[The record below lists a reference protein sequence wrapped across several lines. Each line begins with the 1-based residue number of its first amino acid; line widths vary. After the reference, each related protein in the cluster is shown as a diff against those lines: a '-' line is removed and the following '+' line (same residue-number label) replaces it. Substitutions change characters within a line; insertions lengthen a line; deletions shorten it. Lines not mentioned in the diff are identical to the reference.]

1 MAKRKEVVRLLHKA
15 FGEVVIKS
23 SFLTAS
29 SGSQFFTA
37 LCPDGKTR
45 NLLAEPEYW
54 KSDKAEV
61 TKQFNAFSA
70 KALALEKAKRA
81 AERKKDV
88 YAVSKTLS
96 HDRRVRAL
104 SKIDAEVDNYVE
116 EIGIDDAEQ
125 EHTSDEQAFA
135 VGEF

>member
-45 NLLAEPEYW
+45 SLLAEKSYW
-54 KSDKAEV
+54 ESSAAEV
-61 TKQFNAFSA
+61 AKQFTAFSA
-70 KALALEKAKRA
+70 KALLAEKQKRA
-81 AERKKDV
+81 ADRKKDI
-88 YAVSKTLS
+88 YAAKQLAK
-96 HDRRVRAL
+96 DKRVRAL
-104 SKIDAEVDNYVE
+104 FAADDEVKELEIDTDEYQKQTDEPEYAEAD
-116 EIGIDDAEQ
+116 
-125 EHTSDEQAFA
+125 
-135 VGEF
+135 